1 MQKELETFMNETIKI
16 KKDSPL
22 AKVLAKM
29 VADKKVINN
38 HIAKGGHLAE
48 LKGKIGLNNAI

>member
-1 MQKELETFMNETIKI
+1 MNEIIKI

-29 VADKKVINN
+29 IADKKVIND
-38 HIAKGGHLAE
+38 HIAKGGHLSE
-48 LKGKIGLNNAI
+48 LKGKIGLINAIQ